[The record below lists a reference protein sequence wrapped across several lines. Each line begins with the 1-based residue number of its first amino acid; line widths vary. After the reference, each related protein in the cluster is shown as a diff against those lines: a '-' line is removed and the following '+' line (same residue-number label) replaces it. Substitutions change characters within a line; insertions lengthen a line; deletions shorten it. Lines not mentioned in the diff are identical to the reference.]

1 MKKFNILLL
10 LIIGVCSLFSQ
21 EAEEVAEAETEA
33 ENPTRSLRDTRRD
46 ILEFGIETEVL
57 EVLEVLMDEKDF
69 SYNPSL
75 LSLIQT
81 ENSSKILVPVFQLFA
96 ESSYEEGRPIA
107 EQQLQLYIDDER
119 VEDKVLMAALT
130 YLAILKNPESTP
142 LFYDMLEEENDKI
155 TAYTLSQLGKFG
167 AHERSNELEDLFND
181 NEEEENEI
189 ASNIIL
195 AWGDMAYQP
204 AVDILLDIVEDDYAE
219 KVHREYA
226 AVSLGKIG
234 DLRGLEP
241 VRNLFNESEDA
252 TVRSY
257 ALSGLTYFNDP
268 QVDDIL
274 IQALRRDSFW
284 RIRVT
289 AAEGLAERGLS
300 EAVELLD
307 YKLRRD
313 PEVQVKEA
321 AAAALAQLGGSDAS
335 EYLKSFLLDDKQP
348 ESIRLKV
355 LKAMLKEEIPGTVEA
370 LIEIMEV
377 EWEKKDPQGKF
388 MEYLCRESSLVDWNA
403 LSPAFAR
410 MLEHH
415 NPYVQIYG
423 VRGISRIKDSSLY
436 DAIVNLDKEGVN
448 GLVRREAVEE
458 LEALGIEI
466 PDQNDEEESS
476 EIEDEE

>member
-1 MKKFNILLL
+1 MKNLNIFL
-10 LIIGVCSLFSQ
+10 LILVGVYSLFAQ
-21 EAEEVAEAETEA
+21 ELEEEAEK
-33 ENPTRSLRDTRRD
+33 ENPGPSLRETRRD
-46 ILEFGIETEVL
+46 ILEFGIESEVL
-57 EVLEVLMDEKDF
+57 EVLDVLKNQRDY

-75 LSLIQT
+75 LALIQT
-81 ENSSKILVPVFQLFA
+81 ENSSKILEPVFHLFA
-96 ESSYEEGRPIA
+96 ESNYEEGRPFA
-107 EQQLQLYIDDER
+107 EHQLQLYIDDDT
-119 VEDKVLMAALT
+119 VDDKVLISALT
-130 YLAILKNPESTP
+130 YLAKLQNPDSVS
-142 LFYDMLEEENDKI
+142 LFYDVIQEEDDRI
-155 TAYTLSQLGKFG
+155 TAYALSQLGKFG
-167 AHERSNELEDLFND
+167 ANERSIELEDLFND

-189 ASNIIL
+189 ATNIIL

-204 AVDILLDIVEDDYAE
+204 AVDILLDIVSDEYAE

-241 VRNLFNESEDA
+241 VRELFNQSEDA

-257 ALSGLTYFNDP
+257 ALSGLTYFDDP

-289 AAEGLAERGLS
+289 AAEGLAERGLR
-300 EAVELLD
+300 EAVDLLD

-321 AAAALAQLGGSDAS
+321 AAAALAELGGAEAS
-335 EYLKSFLLDDKQP
+335 QYLKTFLLDEKQP

-355 LKAMLKEEIPGTVEA
+355 LKSMLKEEIPGTVEA
-370 LIEIMEV
+370 LIEIMEK
-377 EWEKKDPQGKF
+377 EWDKKDTQGKF

-423 VRGISRIKDSSLY
+423 VRGISRIKDTSLY
-436 DAIVNLDKEGVN
+436 DAVINLDKEGVN

-458 LEALGIEI
+458 LEALGIKTTSE
-466 PDQNDEEESS
+466 DDEVEEGA
-476 EIEDEE
+476 EAGIDE